1 MGAPWPGSPPA
12 AVSLWPHGQQVCG
25 ACDRSVSG
33 VSEMVDEQ
41 SLFLPRPPPVGVPG
55 GRRQAV
61 CRCHR
66 AHSAPTREQMLEGTL
81 NLERSASVC
90 LPAPLRGLRRILG
103 PFPLARRR
111 VPGRKG
117 SSPSALP
124 VMQLGPRW
132 GAGAVAAVASPQNRG
147 LKQAGPHA
155 GAADGHGHLE
165 ELCVLRKG
173 AHPLPQPV

>member
-103 PFPLARRR
+103 PFPPCAQEGPWQEGILPIRPPCHAVGSQVGGGGRGSSGLPPEPRTEAGGTPRRR
-111 VPGRKG
+111 
-117 SSPSALP
+117 
-124 VMQLGPRW
+124 
-132 GAGAVAAVASPQNRG
+132 
-147 LKQAGPHA
+147 
-155 GAADGHGHLE
+155 
-165 ELCVLRKG
+165 C
-173 AHPLPQPV
+173 